1 MADPLRHPK
10 PSRSTRT
17 APAGTG
23 RPALDA
29 LLEDQRSRFRRG
41 EPVRVEDYLADH
53 PGLEADT
60 EAILD
65 LIYNEIVLREQ
76 HGEVPRFD
84 DFRRRFPELAGPLS
98 DLFEVHDAIGPA
110 KEPSSQGAT
119 AEIRTTDRPSTED
132 DTAVMALA
140 PESVGPFASGVQ
152 SATAETLL
160 GPSEGGSPPPRP
172 GDGGTPSIPGYEVL
186 ELLGR
191 GGMGVVYK
199 ARQRSLKRAVVIK
212 MIRGDPHVAAEQLGR
227 FRVEAEAIARLKHP
241 NVVQIYEV
249 GEVGGVPYL
258 SLEMLEGGT
267 LAERLAGAP
276 MPPRQAAALA
286 ATLARAV
293 GAVHRVGIV
302 HRDLKPANVLFDAD
316 GTPKVADFGLAKR
329 LEVEDGQTVSGQIMG
344 TPSYMAPEQAQG
356 LTRQI
361 GPPAD
366 IYALGAILYE
376 MLTGRPPFKG
386 PSIME
391 TLRQIVNEE
400 VVPPSR
406 LQSRLPRDLETI
418 CLKCLAKEPARRY
431 ATAEEL
437 ADDLG
442 RFLAGETIRAR
453 PTPAWERALK
463 WARRR
468 PARAALVA
476 SGLVAAIGLAVVAER
491 HDADTREQARRR
503 DERFAAARLEA
514 VDGIDFSHRQRAL
527 DKPGDAK
534 STLTAL
540 LTKLKLQAEPRLAD
554 LIRRVE
560 DELRD
565 VQRRLDEDAARAADL
580 ERFARFARLRNQL
593 LVLDGNATLF
603 PETLVGAGD
612 QGSSPGALDG
622 NAPALALRRER
633 PLRQIRDI
641 AREAV
646 EVFAADGG
654 DGGLAPGPLPASLSS
669 GQRAEVEADRYL
681 MLLILSEA
689 VARPLSGEDP
699 RHQAAEALRILD
711 QAATLRGPTPAFHLQ
726 RAACLERLGDAEAAR
741 TERTEAARLKPAD
754 AFDHLLLGRERIQ
767 RGDWDAARSHFEEAL
782 HQRPDSF
789 WAHCLLA
796 IADLNSVPPRAA
808 EAKAE
813 LTACLSQQPSF
824 AWLYLL
830 RGSAYGQM
838 GVALAAAAR
847 SSPQAAA
854 FAAESEARF

>member
-1 MADPLRHPK
+1 
-10 PSRSTRT
+10 
-17 APAGTG
+17 
-23 RPALDA
+23 
-29 LLEDQRSRFRRG
+29 
-41 EPVRVEDYLADH
+41 
-53 PGLEADT
+53 
-60 EAILD
+60 
-65 LIYNEIVLREQ
+65 
-76 HGEVPRFD
+76 
-84 DFRRRFPELAGPLS
+84 
-98 DLFEVHDAIGPA
+98 
-110 KEPSSQGAT
+110 
-119 AEIRTTDRPSTED
+119 
-132 DTAVMALA
+132 
-140 PESVGPFASGVQ
+140 
-152 SATAETLL
+152 
-160 GPSEGGSPPPRP
+160 
-172 GDGGTPSIPGYEVL
+172 
-186 ELLGR
+186 
-191 GGMGVVYK
+191 
-199 ARQRSLKRAVVIK
+199 
-212 MIRGDPHVAAEQLGR
+212 
-227 FRVEAEAIARLKHP
+227 
-241 NVVQIYEV
+241 
-249 GEVGGVPYL
+249 
-258 SLEMLEGGT
+258 
-267 LAERLAGAP
+267 
-276 MPPRQAAALA
+276 MPPRQAAALV

-293 GAVHRVGIV
+293 GAAHRDGII
-302 HRDLKPANVLFDAD
+302 HRDLKPANVLLDAD
-316 GTPKVADFGLAKR
+316 GTPKVTDFGLAKQ
-329 LEVEDGQTVSGQIMG
+329 LEVEDGHTVSGEVMG

-356 LTRQI
+356 QTRQI

-376 MLTGRPPFKG
+376 MLTGRPPFKA
-386 PSIME
+386 PTIME
-391 TLRQIVNEE
+391 TLRQVVYEE
-400 VVPPSR
+400 PVPPSR
-406 LQSRLPRDLETI
+406 LQSRVPRDLETI
-418 CLKCLAKEPARRY
+418 CLKCLDKEPARRY

-442 RFLAGETIRAR
+442 RFLAGEPIRAR

-476 SGLVAAIGLAVVAER
+476 FGLVAAIGLAVAAER
-491 HDADTREQARRR
+491 YGAYTREQSHRR
-503 DERFAAARLEA
+503 DERFAACAAGGRGRDRLQSSAAGARQAGRCQIDALRAPDEA
-514 VDGIDFSHRQRAL
+514 QAAGRAAARRPHPPRRGRAARRPAPAGRGRGPGGGPGAVRPLRHAPQPVAGARRQRGAV
-527 DKPGDAK
+527 
-534 STLTAL
+534 
-540 LTKLKLQAEPRLAD
+540 PRVAG
-554 LIRRVE
+554 RR
-560 DELRD
+560 
-565 VQRRLDEDAARAADL
+565 
-580 ERFARFARLRNQL
+580 
-593 LVLDGNATLF
+593 
-603 PETLVGAGD
+603 GD

-654 DGGLAPGPLPASLSS
+654 DRGLAPGPLPASLSS

-699 RHQAAEALRILD
+699 RRQAAEALRVLD
-711 QAATLRGPTPAFHLQ
+711 RAATLRGPTPAFHLQ
-726 RAACLERLGDAEAAR
+726 RAACLERLGDGEAAR
-741 TERTEAARLKPAD
+741 TERAEAARLKPAD

-854 FAAESEARF
+854 FAAESEARFEDAEADFRKALDLGLDAELQYVLLMNRGVMRFQRARWADAAADFERAIARNEGRYNAHASLAQALRKLGRRDEAVERLGKAIALEPKLAALYRGRALARLDRDDLPPGEAEAALRDLEVAAGLEPPGRRGAADDHVRRGRLLLRLARPRDALAAADAALAIAPDSALPTSSGSPPCSSWSATAT